1 MMNDIEKRLRWSQI
15 MELDNINN
23 DEFLYKLDIRIKHGR
38 ENMITFAVS
47 VFMSFLIV
55 LSSILNNGSKY
66 NGNTAMS
73 YIFNEESVFGTDIW
87 NINFDYSHLNRG
99 YYGDLTYHLL
109 EEDYPMDVYGIFYEL
124 IQLEEM

>member
-1 MMNDIEKRLRWSQI
+1 MNDIEKKLRGSRI
-15 MELDNINN
+15 IELGDIDN

-38 ENMITFAVS
+38 ENMRTFVVS
-47 VFMSFLIV
+47 VFMSFFIV
-55 LSSILNNGSKY
+55 LSSILHNDSKY
-66 NGNTAMS
+66 NNDTVLS
-73 YIFNEESVFGTDIW
+73 HILNEESIFGTDIW
-87 NINFDYSHLNRG
+87 NINFDYSHLDQG

>member
-1 MMNDIEKRLRWSQI
+1 MNDIEKKLRGSRI
-15 MELDNINN
+15 IELGDIDN

-38 ENMITFAVS
+38 ENMRTFVVS
-47 VFMSFLIV
+47 VFMSFFIV
-55 LSSILNNGSKY
+55 LSSILHNDSKY
-66 NGNTAMS
+66 NNDTVLS
-73 YIFNEESVFGTDIW
+73 HILNEESIFGTDIW
-87 NINFDYSHLNRG
+87 NINFDYSHLDKG

>member
-1 MMNDIEKRLRWSQI
+1 MNDIEKKLRGSRI
-15 MELDNINN
+15 IELGDIDN

-38 ENMITFAVS
+38 ENMRTFVVS
-47 VFMSFLIV
+47 VFMSFFIV
-55 LSSILNNGSKY
+55 LSSILHNDSKY
-66 NGNTAMS
+66 NNDTVFS
-73 YIFNEESVFGTDIW
+73 HILNEESIFGTDIW
-87 NINFDYSHLNRG
+87 NINFDYSHLDQG

>member
-1 MMNDIEKRLRWSQI
+1 MNDIEKKLRGSRI
-15 MELDNINN
+15 IELGDIDN

-38 ENMITFAVS
+38 ENMRTLVVS
-47 VFMSFLIV
+47 VFMSFFIV
-55 LSSILNNGSKY
+55 LSSILHNDSKY
-66 NGNTAMS
+66 NNDTVLS
-73 YIFNEESVFGTDIW
+73 HILNEESIFGTDIW
-87 NINFDYSHLNRG
+87 NINFDYSHLDQG